1 MSSSLGVTMA
11 LPPGTLEARRTE
23 ELSRRQQ
30 KQEQE
35 KQQSEEPRRLA
46 PQRGKKNQ
54 STISAISSEHTVLN
68 NTQIPREQLP
78 INIPINIQD
87 DDELN
92 QDDCDDAND
101 DMRNIT
107 SNVADW
113 TLKNADKT
121 TSNYLKDNID
131 NIDVDSEEEQSY
143 HGEIES
149 VVEESANGDDDL
161 DIDEESDDGGFKII
175 SEDDVPLDPP
185 PESVPLVLVDLEML
199 CGCVPYDEEE
209 KEVVVSQVIEMLLG
223 SVQEEVDNDDQE
235 QCEDNNKSQSS
246 QQDLTKGDGLS
257 LYFDER
263 VSELFESG
271 VAVHVDSMMRVAM
284 ACVDAENEKKVAN
297 KVEATTSTAVV
308 GKREKVHP
316 FTLIP
321 YPEFLSSEMS
331 PSSRST
337 LRLWKLLNNTHQSP
351 LLNRIF
357 NHLRNTSRSLIWKA
371 DMYQELCRLANQ
383 EYKARIK
390 REQMTEYSQW
400 KETVR
405 KERLEKLYDVR
416 ETFQLRVDVAK
427 RKHEAFVEE
436 RELRVERELKR
447 RGLYQYRITSQKHSE
462 DNINEEEEY
471 YDEDG
476 WGGAVK
482 EEEIFGDE
490 IDNIEDGKQDDG
502 DEWSPLGLNISINRV
517 GSIKDGR
524 DSVQNVKQEDGNLKQ
539 LQPITHSDNQSRKT
553 ERRQKL
559 KDQTTAVNNTFFEKK
574 EAAIREALKT
584 NDERIAE
591 AVLANLE
598 DKLDKVDELLESL
611 QEEEWADE
619 EEDDEATKPLLD
631 ANNGKI
637 QLSDEVG
644 NQSEMTLLDQI
655 LAMILGG
662 LSKESSGAPDDKEHF
677 SFVKSEHAAIV
688 SSWKE
693 TFGRLPPFPS
703 SEPPEAPESGKND
716 TLDNHFGDYLQSEM
730 DGEDWNADRNDK
742 LTLLGN
748 ETSNWDEVDDWDAFF
763 PA

>member
-11 LPPGTLEARRTE
+11 LPAGTLEARRTE

-35 KQQSEEPRRLA
+35 KQQLEEEPRRLA
-46 PQRGKKNQ
+46 PQRGKKKQ
-54 STISAISSEHTVLN
+54 STTSANTVLN
-68 NTQIPREQLP
+68 NTQTPREQLP
-78 INIPINIQD
+78 INITINIQD
-87 DDELN
+87 DVELN

-107 SNVADW
+107 NNVADW
-113 TLKNADKT
+113 TLNNADKT
-121 TSNYLKDNID
+121 TSNYLKDNTD
-131 NIDVDSEEEQSY
+131 NIDDDSEKEQSY

-149 VVEESANGDDDL
+149 VVEESADGDDNL

-175 SEDDVPLDPP
+175 SENDVPLDPP

-223 SVQEEVDNDDQE
+223 SVPEEVDNDDQE

-257 LYFDER
+257 LHFDER
-263 VSELFESG
+263 VSELFETG
-271 VAVHVDSMMRVAM
+271 VAMHVDSMMRVAM
-284 ACVDAENEKKVAN
+284 ACVDAEKKVAN

-337 LRLWKLLNNTHQSP
+337 MRLWKLLNNTHQSP

-357 NHLRNTSRSLIWKA
+357 HHLRNTSRSLIWKA

-416 ETFQLRVDVAK
+416 ETFQLRVDVAR

-462 DNINEEEEY
+462 DNSNEEEEY

-476 WGGAVK
+476 WGGAIK
-482 EEEIFGDE
+482 EEEIFGGE
-490 IDNIEDGKQDDG
+490 IDDIEDGKQDDG
-502 DEWSPLGLNISINRV
+502 DEWSPLGLNIAINRV

-524 DSVQNVKQEDGNLKQ
+524 DSVQNVKQEDGKLKH
-539 LQPITHSDNQSRKT
+539 LEPITHSDNQSRKT

-598 DKLDKVDELLESL
+598 DKLNKVDELLESL

-619 EEDDEATKPLLD
+619 EEDNEVTKPLLD

-637 QLSDEVG
+637 QASDDLG
-644 NQSEMTLLDQI
+644 DQSEMTLLDQI

-677 SFVKSEHAAIV
+677 SFVKREHASIV

-703 SEPPEAPESGKND
+703 SEPPEITGCGKND
-716 TLDNHFGDYLQSEM
+716 TLDNHFGDYLPSEM
-730 DGEDWNADRNDK
+730 GKSLSNEDWNADRNEK

-748 ETSNWDEVDDWDAFF
+748 ETSNWDEVDDW
-763 PA
+763 